1 VTGMTDTL
9 DPILLNFF
17 YAALGGLMTLVFMW
31 LGCTLF
37 NRIVCNFDIGE
48 ELAKGNQAVGM
59 MVMGMFIGIGI
70 GIGLVIGM
78 GLN

>member
-1 VTGMTDTL
+1 MTDML
-9 DPILLNFF
+9 DPVVMNLV
-17 YAALGGLMTLVFMW
+17 YAAIGGLMTLGFMW
-31 LGCTLF
+31 LGCFMF
-37 NRIVCNFDIGE
+37 NRIVCSFDIGE
-48 ELAKGNQAVGM
+48 ELHKGNTAVGM

>member
-1 VTGMTDTL
+1 MADAL
-9 DPILLNFF
+9 DPIIMNFI
-17 YAALGGLMTLVFMW
+17 YAALGGLMTLAFMW
-31 LGCTLF
+31 LGCVLF
-37 NRIVCNFDIGE
+37 NFDIGT
-48 ELAKGNQAVGM
+48 ELSKGNQAVGM

>member
-1 VTGMTDTL
+1 MTDTL

-37 NRIVCNFDIGE
+37 NRI
-48 ELAKGNQAVGM
+48 
-59 MVMGMFIGIGI
+59 GI

>member
-1 VTGMTDTL
+1 MSDVL
-9 DPILLNFF
+9 DPILMNFL
-17 YAALGGLMTLVFMW
+17 YAAPGGLMTLAFMW
-31 LGCTLF
+31 LGCMLF
-37 NRIVCNFDIGE
+37 YRVACSFDIDD
-48 ELAKGNQAVGM
+48 ELARGNQAVGL

>member
-1 VTGMTDTL
+1 MTDVL
-9 DPILLNFF
+9 DPILMNFI
-17 YAALGGLMTLVFMW
+17 YAALGGLMTLTFMW
-31 LGCTLF
+31 LGCVLF
-37 NRIVCNFDIGE
+37 NKMVCNFDIGA
-48 ELAKGNQAVGM
+48 ELKNGNQAVGM

>member
-1 VTGMTDTL
+1 MTDVL
-9 DPILLNFF
+9 DPIIMNFI
-17 YAALGGLMTLVFMW
+17 YAVLGGLLTLGFMW
-31 LGCTLF
+31 LGCALF
-37 NRIVCNFDIGE
+37 NRIVCNFDIGT
-48 ELAKGNQAVGM
+48 ELSKGNKAVGM

>member
-1 VTGMTDTL
+1 MTDVL
-9 DPILLNFF
+9 DPIVMNFI
-17 YAALGGLMTLVFMW
+17 YAALGGLMTLLFMW
-31 LGCTLF
+31 LGCVLF
-37 NRIVCNFDIGE
+37 NKIVCNFDIGE
-48 ELAKGNQAVGM
+48 ELRKGNQAVGS

>member
-1 VTGMTDTL
+1 MTDVL
-9 DPILLNFF
+9 DPILMNFL
-17 YAALGGLMTLVFMW
+17 YATLGGLMTLAFMW
-31 LGCTLF
+31 LGCMLF
-37 NRIVCNFDIGE
+37 NRVVCSFDIGD
-48 ELAKGNQAVGM
+48 ELARGNQAVGL